1 VVERAADL
9 PLGRLG
15 HRGAPLMKRLAE
27 FGIAGQSDNDQQERL
42 EHQANP
48 TMRR

>member
-1 VVERAADL
+1 
-9 PLGRLG
+9 
-15 HRGAPLMKRLAE
+15 M
-27 FGIAGQSDNDQQERL
+27 FGIASQSDHYEEERL